1 MLNTVSFF
9 RTIKN
14 GLVNFR
20 RNTWLSLA
28 STLIMVVTLI
38 ILSTLTLLFTVTRYS
53 INTIKERVDISA
65 YFKTGTPDN
74 KIQLVKD
81 DLETNPKVRSVTF
94 VSADQAL
101 ADFKEKHKDDP
112 LITESLNELNENPL
126 PGTLQVKAQTLDDY
140 PAVAQQLS
148 DDKYKD
154 VIDKVNFEDN
164 RIVIDRL
171 NRILQFIVTFGLGLL
186 AVFAIIAIL
195 VIYNTITLT
204 IYNRKEEVEIM
215 RLVGATNWYIR
226 GPFIVEAVTSSVV
239 ASIITGLLLV
249 PIYWNVLPK
258 INTYLNPGT
267 SINIFSQNY
276 LHFQYIIIFQLIIAL
291 FLSILSSLLA
301 IRKYLRV

>member
-1 MLNTVSFF
+1 MNTISFF
-9 RTIKN
+9 RAIKT
-14 GLVNFR
+14 GLVNFK

-53 INTIKERVDISA
+53 INTIQARVDISA
-65 YFKTGTPDN
+65 YFKAGTSDN
-74 KIQLVKD
+74 KIQVVKD
-81 DLETNPKVRSVTF
+81 DLESNPKVKSVTF
-94 VSADQAL
+94 VSAEQAL
-101 ADFKEKHKDDP
+101 ADFKERHKNDS
-112 LITESLNELNENPL
+112 LITESLNQLNENPL

-140 PAVAQQLS
+140 PAIAGQLN

-164 RIVIDRL
+164 RVVINRL
-171 NRILQFIVTFGLGLL
+171 SGILRFIVTFGLGLL
-186 AVFAIIAIL
+186 IIFGLIAIL

-226 GPFIVEAVTSSVV
+226 GPFIVEAITSSLV
-239 ASIITGLLLV
+239 ASVITGLLLV
-249 PIYWNVLPK
+249 PVYWRILPK
-258 INTYLNPGT
+258 INTYLNSG
-267 SINIFSQNY
+267 SNIFSQNY
-276 LHFQYIIIFQLIIAL
+276 LHFQYVIALQLLIAL

-301 IRKYLRV
+301 IRKYLRI